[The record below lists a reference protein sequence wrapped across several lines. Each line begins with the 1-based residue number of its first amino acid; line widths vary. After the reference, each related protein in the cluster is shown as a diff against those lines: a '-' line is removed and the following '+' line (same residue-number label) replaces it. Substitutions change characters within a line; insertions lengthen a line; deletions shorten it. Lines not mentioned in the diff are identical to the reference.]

1 MYYGRIAPP
10 LCMATSFVSIFL
22 SIVAYNYNETGIIV
36 GLFLIAF
43 IISSFNIILAI
54 DDDFKYDTK
63 SFPFLIISL
72 IFFAVGFLLFLYLL
86 FTNQLTV

>member
-10 LCMATSFVSIFL
+10 LCMATSFVSI

-72 IFFAVGFLLFLYLL
+72 IFFCCWIFVILISIIY
-86 FTNQLTV
+86 

>member
-10 LCMATSFVSIFL
+10 LCMTTSFISLFL
-22 SIVAYNYNETGIIV
+22 SIVAYRYNETRMIV

-43 IISSFNIILAI
+43 VISSFNIILAVG
-54 DDDFKYDTK
+54 DDFKYDTK
-63 SFPFLIISL
+63 SFPFLVVSL
-72 IFFAVGFLLFLYLL
+72 IFFAIGFLLFLYLL